1 MVMPMQIKEKWIK
14 SRKKKMKILIL
25 QKKKV
30 VFIKV
35 VNNKIQR
42 LIKVKKIS
50 VKISAFLEK
59 KVKIMKEK
67 YKI

>member
-1 MVMPMQIKEKWIK
+1 MVMPMQIKEKWMK
-14 SRKKKMKILIL
+14 SRKKKIKILIL